1 MGPARLPSYLVTNS
15 ILCLLDLMLSTV
27 YISNSTSFAEVW
39 IFLFWIF
46 LPTHS
51 PVSTGWRSRSIF
63 SLRWR
68 QSSIVHWTVRL
79 HTSWLQTC
87 AVCLT
92 GRPDDACGHHSPI
105 SSMSASRSAQ
115 LLETDRLLWPVLD
128 YGTVC
133 HQILLCATYCH
144 GSVENSKHLRS
155 DSHILLLCFS
165 FYREM
170 HFSAKRGIAIAC
182 RLSLSLWRW
191 WIVIT

>member
-79 HTSWLQTC
+79 LTTWLQICTVWY
-87 AVCLT
+87 AVQTTSEIVTHWPARCPPVAVFYCW
-92 GRPDDACGHHSPI
+92 RPSYCCGWCSNMEQSATWHRRKWHTVTV
-105 SSMSASRSAQ
+105 SSWTQ
-115 LLETDRLLWPVLD
+115 K
-128 YGTVC
+128 
-133 HQILLCATYCH
+133 
-144 GSVENSKHLRS
+144 KHFYL
-155 DSHILLLCFS
+155 DSHILLFCFS
-165 FYREM
+165 SF
-170 HFSAKRGIAIAC
+170 
-182 RLSLSLWRW
+182 LWSLWFLLRPR
-191 WIVIT
+191 

>member
-79 HTSWLQTC
+79 LTTWQQIC
-87 AVCLT
+87 AVCLIC
-92 GRPDDACGHHSPI
+92 RPDDVWDRHSPT
-105 SSMSASRSAQ
+105 SSMSASRSVQ
-115 LLETDRLLWPVLD
+115 LLETELSLWLVLD
-128 YGTVC
+128 YGTGC
-133 HQILLCATYCH
+133 HMTSSRVTHCH
-144 GSVENSKHLRS
+144 GSVVDSKH
-155 DSHILLLCFS
+155 F
-165 FYREM
+165 
-170 HFSAKRGIAIAC
+170 
-182 RLSLSLWRW
+182 
-191 WIVIT
+191 

>member
-27 YISNSTSFAEVW
+27 YISNSTSFAKVW

-68 QSSIVHWTVRL
+68 QSSIVHWTIRLLTTLAADLRRLSDMPSRRRLRSSLTDHLDVRQ
-79 HTSWLQTC
+79 SQ
-87 AVCLT
+87 
-92 GRPDDACGHHSPI
+92 
-105 SSMSASRSAQ
+105 
-115 LLETDRLLWPVLD
+115 LETEHSLWLVLN

-133 HQILLCATYCH
+133 HMTSSRVKHCH
-144 GSVENSKHLRS
+144 ISVVDSTHFYL
-155 DSHILLLCFS
+155 DSHILLFCFS
-165 FYREM
+165 
-170 HFSAKRGIAIAC
+170 S
-182 RLSLSLWRW
+182 
-191 WIVIT
+191 